1 MRLEGVAVLVGEAL
15 LDHDLGVVVESKLSV
30 PSGLEAVTRG
40 AIDGGGTQ
48 N

>member
-1 MRLEGVAVLVGEAL
+1 MRLEGVAVHVGEAL
-15 LDHDLGVVVESKLSV
+15 VDYDLGVVVESKLSV
-30 PSGLEAVTRG
+30 PSGLEAVTGR